1 MANNSLASKIG
12 FVLGPLL
19 FVVFQFLVQPEGM
32 SDAARSVLACTLWVA
47 TWWTTEAI
55 PMAATS
61 LLPIVVL
68 PLTGG
73 AAIDT
78 VTAAYGNKILFL
90 YMGGFIIAIAMEKW
104 NLHKRIALTIISWV
118 GTNSRGIVGG
128 FIIATA
134 FLSMWISNTATS
146 LMMVTIGIALISQLG
161 GIIDKAE
168 IEDKERVKANLG
180 KALMLSIA
188 YAASIGGMGTLI
200 GTPTNAVFSAIV
212 LQLFDVEISFALWM
226 AFAMPLVIIML
237 VVLWIYMVRVAFPLP
252 KKPLAGG
259 KQQIDDDLKA
269 LGKMSWEEKAV
280 FAVFVLTAASWISSS
295 FLLQKVLPGID
306 DTIIAMGGALVLF
319 LIPAKSEENKMVMD
333 WEAAVRLPWGI
344 IVLFGGGLAL
354 AAGFKES
361 GLAEW
366 IGQQMSLLQGINLL
380 LLIFLVALMLNFL
393 TEVTSNV
400 ATASIMLPILASLA
414 LSINVHPFGLMIAAT
429 MAASCAF
436 MLPIATP
443 PNAIV
448 FSFGHVE
455 MKDMIRK
462 GFALNVISTVLIALF
477 VYFVMGAVLGIDLS
491 VNPYR

>member
-1 MANNSLASKIG
+1 MESKSLASKIG
-12 FVLGPLL
+12 LVLGPVL
-19 FVVFQFLVQPEGM
+19 FIIFQFIVQPEGM
-32 SDAARSVLACTLWVA
+32 SESGRSVLACTLWVA

-61 LLPIVVL
+61 LLPIVIL

-73 AAIDT
+73 AKIDT

-118 GTNSRGIVGG
+118 GTNSRGIVLG

-161 GIIDKAE
+161 GIIDKSDMP
-168 IEDKERVKANLG
+168 DKVKLKANLG

-200 GTPTNAVFSAIV
+200 GTPTNVVFSAIAQ
-212 LQLFDVEISFALWM
+212 QLFDIEISFALWM
-226 AFAMPLVIIML
+226 AFAMPLV
-237 VVLWIYMVRVAFPLP
+237 VVLLTILWWYMVRVAYPLP

-259 KQQIDDDLKA
+259 RKQIEDDLKE

-280 FAVFVLTAASWISSS
+280 FAVFTLTAFSWITSS
-295 FLLQKVLPGID
+295 FLLKKVLPGLD
-306 DTIIAMGGALVLF
+306 DTIIAMSGALALF
-319 LIPAKSEENKMVMD
+319 LVPAKSEANKMVMD
-333 WEAAVRLPWGI
+333 WESAVKLPWGI

-354 AAGFKES
+354 AAGFQES

-366 IGQQMSLLQGINLL
+366 IGQQMSLLEGVNLL
-380 LLIFLVALMLNFL
+380 LLIFIVALMLNFL

-400 ATASIMLPILASLA
+400 ATASIMLPILAA
-414 LSINVHPFGLMIAAT
+414 LSQSIGVHPFGPMIAAT
-429 MAASCAF
+429 LAASCAF

-462 GFALNVISTVLIALF
+462 GFALNLASTVLITLS
-477 VYFVMGAVLGIDLS
+477 VYFLMELVLGIDLS
-491 VNPYR
+491 VNPF

>member
-1 MANNSLASKIG
+1 
-12 FVLGPLL
+12 
-19 FVVFQFLVQPEGM
+19 M
-32 SDAARSVLACTLWVA
+32 SESGRAVLACTLWVA

-55 PMAATS
+55 PIAATS
-61 LLPIVVL
+61 LLPIVIL

-73 AAIDT
+73 APIDT

-104 NLHKRIALTIISWV
+104 NLHRRIALTIISWV
-118 GTNSRGIVGG
+118 GTNSRGIVLG

-146 LMMVTIGIALISQLG
+146 LMMVTIGIAMISQLA
-161 GIIDKAE
+161 GIIDDSDAIDKKAL
-168 IEDKERVKANLG
+168 KANLG

-188 YAASIGGMGTLI
+188 YSASIGGMGTLV
-200 GTPTNAVFSAIV
+200 GTPTNVVFSAIV
-212 LQLFDVEISFALWM
+212 KQLYDVEISFALWM
-226 AFAMPLVIIML
+226 AFAMPLVI
-237 VVLWIYMVRVAFPLP
+237 VLLGILWWYLVRVAFPLP

-259 KQQIDDDLKA
+259 KKQIDDELRK
-269 LGKMSWEEKAV
+269 LGRMSWEEKAV
-280 FAVFVLTAASWISSS
+280 FAVFVITALSWICSPI
-295 FLLQKVLPGID
+295 FIKKFLPGID
-306 DTIIAMGGALVLF
+306 DTIIGMSGALMLF
-319 LIPAKSEENKMVMD
+319 LIPSKRDKSTMVMD
-333 WEAAVRLPWGI
+333 WEAAVKLPWGV

-366 IGQQMSLLQGINLL
+366 IGNQMTLLQGVNLL
-380 LLIFLVALMLNFL
+380 MLIFLIALMLNFL

-400 ATASIMLPILASLA
+400 ATASIMLPILAA
-414 LSINVHPFGLMIAAT
+414 LSQSINVHPFGLMIAAT
-429 MAASCAF
+429 LAASCAF

-448 FSFGHVE
+448 FSFGHIE

-462 GFALNVISTVLIALF
+462 GFALNLISTILITLSI
-477 VYFVMGAVLGIDLS
+477 YFLMELVLGIDLS
-491 VNPYR
+491 TNPF

>member
-1 MANNSLASKIG
+1 
-12 FVLGPLL
+12 
-19 FVVFQFLVQPEGM
+19 M
-32 SDAARSVLACTLWVA
+32 SDAGRSVLACTLWVA

-61 LLPIVVL
+61 LLPIVIL

-73 AAIDT
+73 AQVDT
-78 VTAAYGNKILFL
+78 VTEAYGNKILFL

-104 NLHKRIALTIISWV
+104 NLHRRIALTIISWV
-118 GTNSRGIVGG
+118 GTNARGIVLG

-161 GIIDKAE
+161 GIIDKSDMA
-168 IEDKERVKANLG
+168 DKKVLKANLG

-188 YAASIGGMGTLI
+188 YAASIGGMGTLV
-200 GTPTNAVFSAIV
+200 GTPTNVVFTAIAR
-212 LQLFDVEISFALWM
+212 QLFGAEISFALWM
-226 AFAMPLVIIML
+226 GFAMPIV
-237 VVLWIYMVRVAFPLP
+237 VVLLAILWFYMVHIAYPLP

-259 KQQIDDDLKA
+259 KRQIDEELKE

-280 FAVFVLTAASWISSS
+280 FAVFVLTAFSWISSS
-295 FLLQKVLPGID
+295 FLLKSWLPGID
-306 DTIIAMGGALVLF
+306 DTIIAMAGALALF
-319 LIPAKSEENKMVMD
+319 LVPSRSEPGKMVMD
-333 WEAAVRLPWGI
+333 WESAVKLPWGI

-366 IGQQMSLLQGINLL
+366 IGQQMSLLQGVNLL

-400 ATASIMLPILASLA
+400 ATASIMLPILASLSQ
-414 LSINVHPFGLMIAAT
+414 SINVHPYGLMIAAT
-429 MAASCAF
+429 LAASCAF

-462 GFALNVISTVLIALF
+462 GFALNLASTVLITLGI
-477 VYFVMGAVLGIDLS
+477 YFLMELVLGIDLS
-491 VNPYR
+491 SNPF